1 MILDEYV
8 NGWSVDLAKRML
20 TDAIIKNDYNID
32 AVFAHNDIINGKLIT
47 RENIDR
53 VLIAPGHFTHEQIYG
68 N

>member
-1 MILDEYV
+1 M
-8 NGWSVDLAKRML
+8 
-20 TDAIIKNDYNID
+20 AIVFYEKLYQKIKLYGAWKWRI
-32 AVFAHNDIINGKLIT
+32 VPLFVT